1 MKARILFSIL
11 GILFLLQAKA
21 QPNPSTEQ
29 FCGKVKVYSDN
40 GYYVKAVN
48 SGSNPWKFSFRYET
62 VGYQVSSAAWAKYP
76 VYTEV
81 SRMTDE
87 YTNVTIE
94 SQEERNLFTAPQDPS
109 KKTVYFIRVLE
120 VYPCEE
126 IK

>member
-1 MKARILFSIL
+1 MKAKILLSFFFIL
-11 GILFLLQAKA
+11 IKLQAYS
-21 QPNPSTEQ
+21 QPNPSTEKY
-29 FCGKVKVYSDN
+29 CKNVKVYSNN

-81 SRMTDE
+81 SRTEDE
-87 YTNVTIE
+87 YRNVTIE
-94 SQEERNLFTAPQDPS
+94 PQEERNLFTAPQDPG
-109 KKTVYFIRVLE
+109 KKTVYFIRVLD
-120 VYPCEE
+120 VFFCEE